1 MDKLFAPPPALNME
15 ATNLKEEWEMFEQGF
30 DLFITAT
37 DSADKPEP
45 TRVAMFL
52 SAIGADARRVFN
64 SFTFSAEVDKKKLDK
79 VKDKFR
85 DYCTPRK
92 NEVFERY
99 RFFELSQAP
108 GESIDSF
115 AAALRLRAKDCG
127 FGDQTESLIRDR
139 IVFGCSDARM
149 KERLL
154 REDNLTLKSAL
165 DICRASEASKSQMKV
180 MKSESASSSSSVAAA
195 AASGRHSNRRP
206 PSTNSDSCCRQCGS
220 PPHDAVQT
228 CPAKNQTCRRCGKSN
243 HFARMC
249 RSKPPPVQQQ
259 HQQSSHQQRRRSRSR
274 SRRGGSRDSE
284 ASVTVV
290 ADSVSDLGINDCFI
304 GAGATSNIDAE
315 RSWWETVLI
324 NNSQV
329 RCKLDSGAEGNV
341 MSVGTFNELK
351 ESSKLRPTKVRLFD
365 FANRRSDPLG
375 VAKLTVRHKDRE
387 HQLDFFVVAGSG
399 PTLLSCLTCSKLNLL
414 QRVDSSLQSKPTL
427 STDDLLREFAD
438 VFDNSLG
445 CLPGQHH
452 ISVDPTVSPVIHA
465 LRKVPLAIQPKL
477 KQLLDS
483 YEEKGI
489 IMKRDEPT
497 EWVSSLLCV
506 EKKDGSLRVCLD
518 PKDLN
523 RAIQREHYAIPT
535 FDDVSAK
542 LCGKSLFSV
551 IDMKDGFWQVM
562 LDEESSRLCTFN
574 TPFGRYSF
582 CRLPFG
588 VSSAPEVF
596 EKKVTETFGDI
607 DGVHIIF
614 DDMIVAAID
623 EEDHDR
629 IFRALLERARAKQV
643 KFNKSK
649 LQLKVKQARYC
660 GHLLTPDGVK
670 ADPDKVKAIQEMPA
684 PTDAKGVQ
692 RFIGM
697 VNYLSKF
704 VPGFSSVTE
713 PLRSLQKTGV
723 EWTWT
728 SVHQQAFETIKKKIA
743 SAPILRFFDPAKPI
757 VIQTDSSST
766 GLGSCLLQDGL
777 PVSYA
782 SRALTDAERRY
793 AQIEKEL
800 LAIVFA
806 CERFHFYVYGRD
818 VMVQSDH
825 RPLESIFRKSLH
837 QTTPRLQ
844 RMLLRLLRYRLTV
857 QYTPGKLMFVADTL
871 SRAYLPFKASTDEQ
885 ELADDIDVLVH
896 SLLSDYPASVKK
908 MDQLREE
915 TASDP
920 ELSQL
925 LLCLRNGFEK
935 GDNLPQSMQHYK
947 KFADDMYELDGLL
960 FVHGR
965 LIVPTTMRPYI
976 LQLIHEGHLGM
987 DKCKTMARR
996 TLYWP
1001 NMTRDIENLIAKCS
1015 VCNSF
1020 RRQQAAEPLLAHPVP
1035 DRPWQKVGVDLF
1047 SFKQKDYILVVDYY
1061 SKYPEIS
1068 RLPDKTA
1075 STVIM
1080 HLKDIFARHG
1090 IPEQLFSDNMP
1101 FNSRK
1106 VHEFADEWRI
1116 NLTTSSPRYAQSNGQ
1131 AERAIQTVKS
1141 ILRKADEAGTD
1152 PYVALL
1158 QYRNTPITGCDYSP
1172 AQMLFSRSLRTKLP
1186 LAAEHLIPEVVA
1198 PRGQLSERQQQYKKY
1213 FDRNT
1218 KALMPLHADDVIR
1231 VKHDGEWLRGRVL
1244 RPDDAPRSYV
1254 VECEEGST
1262 LRRNR
1267 RDLIKTAEE
1276 TPVCAPFIEEPSL
1289 TQDASSPS
1297 TLPPPR
1303 PPPSP
1308 LTSASSPSSAVRP
1321 PPPILKTT
1329 RRGRVVQQPV
1339 RFADYDM
1346 SASRRH
1352 K

>member
-37 DSADKPEP
+37 DSSDKPEP

-52 SAIGADARRVFN
+52 SAIGAEARRVYN
-64 SFTFSAEVDKKKLDK
+64 SFTFAAEADKKKLDK

-99 RFFELSQAP
+99 KFFELSQAY

-139 IVFGCSDARM
+139 IVFGCVDARV

-154 REDNLTLKSAL
+154 REDNLTLQSAL
-165 DICRASEASKSQMKV
+165 DVCRAAEASKAQMKA
-180 MKSESASSSSSVAAA
+180 MKNDSSPPTSVAV
-195 AASGRHSNRRP
+195 AASGKYGRRP
-206 PSTNSDSCCRQCGS
+206 SSASNDPCCRQCGN
-220 PPHDAVQT
+220 PPHEAAQT

-243 HFARMC
+243 HYARMC
-249 RSKPPPVQQQ
+249 HSRPPPQQQ
-259 HQQSSHQQRRRSRSR
+259 QQQKSSHQPRRRSRSR
-274 SRRGGSRDSE
+274 ARRGSSRDRD
-284 ASVTVV
+284 ASVNVV
-290 ADSVSDLGINDCFI
+290 AGDVDDVESSDCFI
-304 GAGATSNIDAE
+304 GVGATSDVDDAE
-315 RSWWETVLI
+315 LSWWETVLI
-324 NNSQV
+324 NGSRV

-351 ESSKLRPTKVRLFD
+351 KSSELRSTKVRLFD
-365 FANRRSDPLG
+365 FANRRTDPFG
-375 VAKLTVRHKDRE
+375 VATLTVRHKDRE
-387 HQLDFFVVAGSG
+387 HQLDFFIVAGSG
-399 PTLLSCLTCSKLNLL
+399 PTLLSCITCSKLHLL
-414 QRVDSSLQSKPTL
+414 QRFDSSSQSKHVS
-427 STDDLLREFAD
+427 STEDLLREFDD
-438 VFDNSLG
+438 VFHNLG
-445 CLPGQHH
+445 CLPGEHH
-452 ISVDPTVSPVIHA
+452 ISVDPTVKPVIHA

-477 KQLLDS
+477 KQLLDN
-483 YEEKGI
+483 YEKNGI
-489 IMKRDEPT
+489 IKKRDEPT

-506 EKKDGSLRVCLD
+506 EKKDGSLRICLD
-518 PKDLN
+518 PRDLN
-523 RAIQREHYAIPT
+523 HAIKREHYAIPT
-535 FDDVSAK
+535 FEDVSAK
-542 LCGKSLFSV
+542 LCGKRVYSV
-551 IDMKDGFWQVM
+551 IDMKDGFWQVKI
-562 LDEESSRLCTFN
+562 DEESSRLCTFN

-588 VSSAPEVF
+588 ISSAPEVF

-614 DDMIVAAID
+614 DDLIIAAVD
-623 EEDHDR
+623 DDDHDR
-629 IFRALLERARAKQV
+629 ILRTLLERARAKQV
-643 KFNKSK
+643 KFNRSK
-649 LQLKVKQARYC
+649 LQLKVKEARYC
-660 GHLLTPDGVK
+660 GHLLTPDGVQ
-670 ADPDKVKAIQEMPA
+670 ADPDKVKAIQDMPA

-704 VPGFSSVTE
+704 VPSFSSLTE
-713 PLRSLQKTGV
+713 PLRALQKTGV

-728 SVHQQAFETIKKKIA
+728 SVHQQAFEAIKAKIA
-743 SAPILRFFDPAKPI
+743 SAPVLRYFDEEKPI

-766 GLGSCLLQDGL
+766 GLGSCIMQDGL
-777 PVSYA
+777 PVAYA
-782 SRALTDAERRY
+782 SRALTDAEQRY

-806 CERFHFYVYGRD
+806 CEKFHFYVYGRD
-818 VMVQSDH
+818 VLVQSDH
-825 RPLESIFRKSLH
+825 RPLEAIFRKSLH

-857 QYTPGKLMFVADTL
+857 QYTPGKQMFVADTL
-871 SRAYLPFKASTDEQ
+871 SRAYLPFKASADEH
-885 ELADDIDVLVH
+885 ELAEDIDVLVH
-896 SLLSDYPASVKK
+896 SLLSDYPASINK
-908 MDQLREE
+908 MEQLREE
-915 TASDP
+915 TAQDP

-925 LLCLRNGFEK
+925 MMCLRNGFETD
-935 GDNLPQSMQHYK
+935 GNVPHNIQHYK
-947 KFADDMYELDGLL
+947 KVADELYELDGLL
-960 FVHGR
+960 FLHGR
-965 LIVPTTMRPYI
+965 LVVPLSMRSYI

-987 DKCKTMARR
+987 EKCKTMARR

-1001 NMTRDIENLIAKCS
+1001 NMSRDIETLVAKCS
-1015 VCNSF
+1015 TCNSF
-1020 RRQQAAEPLLAHPVP
+1020 RRQQAAEPLLPHPVP
-1035 DRPWQKVGVDLF
+1035 DRPWQKVGVDIF

-1068 RLPDKTA
+1068 RLSDKTA

-1080 HLKDIFARHG
+1080 HLKEIFARHG

-1131 AERAIQTVKS
+1131 AERAIQTVKN

-1158 QYRNTPITGCDYSP
+1158 QYRNTPVTGCDYSP

-1186 LAAEHLIPEVVA
+1186 VSSKHLIPEVVS
-1198 PRGQLSERQQQYKKY
+1198 PRGQLMERQQQYKKY

-1218 KALMPLHADDVIR
+1218 RTLPPLQADDVVR
-1231 VKHDGEWLRGRVL
+1231 VNRDGEWLRGRVL
-1244 RPDDAPRSYV
+1244 RPDVAPRSYV
-1254 VECEEGST
+1254 VEVEEGST

-1267 RDLIKTAEE
+1267 RDLLKTAEE
-1276 TPVCAPFIEEPSL
+1276 TPVCAPFIEDPPMTQNASPSL
-1289 TQDASSPS
+1289 TSAPPSLTSLSSPS
-1297 TLPPPR
+1297 D
-1303 PPPSP
+1303 
-1308 LTSASSPSSAVRP
+1308 AAP

-1329 RRGRVVQQPV
+1329 SRGRTIKLPV
-1339 RFADYDM
+1339 RFKDFDV
-1346 SASRRH
+1346 SAGRRR